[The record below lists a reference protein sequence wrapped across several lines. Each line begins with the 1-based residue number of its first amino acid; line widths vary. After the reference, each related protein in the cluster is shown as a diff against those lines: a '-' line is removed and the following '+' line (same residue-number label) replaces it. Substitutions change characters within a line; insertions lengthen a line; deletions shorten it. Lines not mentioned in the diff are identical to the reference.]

1 MKESYSADAMKIP
14 QQISS
19 LLRKCRRRCSASC
32 TSLTSFTS
40 FTSFTSSTSFDH
52 RVRLDLHQHFWRN
65 QFAYFHHARR
75 RPDLSEEFAM
85 RSTHL
90 LPLRDIR
97 HEDTRPHNVLQ
108 RRACLGERRLDVP
121 DRLHRLCA
129 QVA

>member
-52 RVRLDLHQHFWRN
+52 RVRLNLHQHFRRN
-65 QFAYFHHARR
+65 QFAHFHHARR
-75 RPDLSEEFAM
+75 RPDISKKFAM
-85 RSTHL
+85 RAPHL
-90 LPLRDIR
+90 LPFRDVG
-97 HEDTRPHNVLQ
+97 HEDTRAHNVLQ
-108 RRACLGERRLDVP
+108 RRASLGARRLDVT
-121 DRLHRLCA
+121 
-129 QVA
+129 